1 MLEVVTSGLFRK
13 QLKRCRRRGWDLDR
27 LAEVVEMLQSGEKLP
42 SSYRDHA
49 LTGNRKGLR
58 DCHIQPDW
66 VLIYEI
72 REAEVVLLLLET
84 GSHADLG
91 L

>member
-1 MLEVVTSGLFRK
+1 MLEVVTSSLFRK

-42 SSYRDHA
+42 NRYHDHV

-66 VLIYEI
+66 VLIYEV